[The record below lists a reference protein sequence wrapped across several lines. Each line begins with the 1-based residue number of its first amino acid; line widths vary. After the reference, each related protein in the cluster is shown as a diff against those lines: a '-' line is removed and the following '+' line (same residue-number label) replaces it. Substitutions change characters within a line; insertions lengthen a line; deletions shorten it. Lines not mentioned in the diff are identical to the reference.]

1 MIDKVI
7 SVVAEQPIY
16 LSEFEDQMSQY
27 KAQGSEITDEL
38 KAYVFEDMMNQKLYL
53 YKAQIDSIIVDDA
66 EVNGQ
71 IERRISYFEQ
81 QLGGKE
87 ALEKVQQSLP
97 FPEKSYVLTMDMEAP
112 DTFTAKVNEVIHKFG
127 KVDLLFLNA
136 GISQRSYAAKTDISV
151 DRRLMEVNY
160 FGPVALTKI
169 LLPFLQKQSES
180 YIAVNS
186 SLAGKFGFF
195 ERSAYSASKFAL
207 HGFFESLRLE
217 EAEHNV
223 NVNILCAI
231 GIKTEISQN
240 ALDGNGKPFDKTSAL
255 QEEGIAVDDCV
266 SQMVLAIETNK
277 KEVII
282 GKGMQRHST
291 KIKELLPEL
300 FFKML
305 AKRKP

>member
-1 MIDKVI
+1 MKNFQDKI
-7 SVVAEQPIY
+7 IWITGASAGIGEEMARQ
-16 LSEFEDQMSQY
+16 LS
-27 KAQGSEITDEL
+27 
-38 KAYVFEDMMNQKLYL
+38 QKG
-53 YKAQIDSIIVDDA
+53 ATIILSA
-66 EVNGQ
+66 
-71 IERRISYFEQ
+71 RR
-81 QLGGKE
+81 KE

-97 FPEKSYVLTMDMEAP
+97 FPEKSYVLTIDMEAP
-112 DTFTAKVNEVIHKFG
+112 ETFTEKVNEVIQKFG

-136 GISQRSYAAKTDISV
+136 GISQRSYAANTDISV

-160 FGPVALTKI
+160 FGPVALTKV
-169 LLPFLQKQSES
+169 LLPFLQNQKES

-207 HGFFESLRLE
+207 HGFFETLRLE
-217 EAEHNV
+217 EAENNIHV
-223 NVNILCAI
+223 NMLCAI
-231 GIKTEISQN
+231 GIKTGISQN
-240 ALDGNGKPFDKTSAL
+240 ALDGSGKAYNKESAM

-266 SQMVLAIETNK
+266 SQMIEGISKNK

-291 KIKELLPEL
+291 KIKELMPEL

-305 AKRKP
+305 LKRKP

>member
-1 MIDKVI
+1 MKNFQDKI
-7 SVVAEQPIY
+7 IWITGASAGIGEEMARQ
-16 LSEFEDQMSQY
+16 LS
-27 KAQGSEITDEL
+27 
-38 KAYVFEDMMNQKLYL
+38 QKG
-53 YKAQIDSIIVDDA
+53 ATIILSA
-66 EVNGQ
+66 
-71 IERRISYFEQ
+71 RR
-81 QLGGKE
+81 KE

-97 FPEKSYVLTMDMEAP
+97 FPEKSYVLTIDMEAP
-112 DTFTAKVNEVIHKFG
+112 ETFSEKVNEVIQKFG

-136 GISQRSYAAKTDISV
+136 GISQRSYVANTDISV

-169 LLPFLQKQSES
+169 LLPFLQKQKES

-207 HGFFESLRLE
+207 HGFFETLRLE
-217 EAEHNV
+217 EAENNIHV
-223 NVNILCAI
+223 NMLCAI
-231 GIKTEISQN
+231 GIKTGISQN
-240 ALDGNGKPFDKTSAL
+240 ALDGSGKAYNKESAM

-266 SQMVLAIETNK
+266 SQMIEGISKNK

-291 KIKELLPEL
+291 KIKELMPEL

-305 AKRKP
+305 LKRKP